1 MPTSRPARHLTA
13 APEPEPD
20 PIAPP
25 PAPTGAG
32 ERGLRL
38 WTDITGEYD
47 LAAHELVG
55 LEEMVRI
62 ADTLDE
68 LHHIVQTE
76 GLMVPVL
83 PHGTKVNPAAVE
95 ARLLRIVFAR
105 IAAALRLPSGDV
117 DDQDAVPGRPQ
128 KRGGVRGVY
137 GIRGAV

>member
-1 MPTSRPARHLTA
+1 MTNQPGRRLAA
-13 APEPEPD
+13 APEPDPEPVA
-20 PIAPP
+20 PPP
-25 PAPTGAG
+25 PAPDGAG
-32 ERGLRL
+32 PRGLRL
-38 WTDITGEYD
+38 WGDITGEYD

-68 LHHIVQTE
+68 LHRIVQDE
-76 GLMVPVL
+76 GLMVSVL
-83 PHGTKVNPAAVE
+83 PAGRKVNPAAVE
-95 ARLLRIVFAR
+95 ARQLRIVFAR

-128 KRGGVRGVY
+128 KRGGARGVY